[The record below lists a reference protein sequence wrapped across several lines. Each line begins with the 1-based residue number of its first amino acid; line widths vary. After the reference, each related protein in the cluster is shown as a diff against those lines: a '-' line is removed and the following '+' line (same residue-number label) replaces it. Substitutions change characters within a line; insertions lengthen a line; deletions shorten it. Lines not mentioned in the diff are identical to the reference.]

1 MKAKILS
8 LLRAHKRAILGF
20 GIYYLLFTIVMLYGL
35 RQTWNLRLLNIIL
48 LLILLF
54 VSMGGDE
61 NYAVTFKAYRRDP
74 FVAQDLKN
82 HCAKWKNLIFLLSYC
97 WFYPRQS
104 FC

>member
-1 MKAKILS
+1 
-8 LLRAHKRAILGF
+8 
-20 GIYYLLFTIVMLYGL
+20 MLYGL

-74 FVAQDLKN
+74 FVAQDLKKPLREMEEFDFPTVILLVLPP
-82 HCAKWKNLIFLLSYC
+82 AVFLLIDIFLKKG
-97 WFYPRQS
+97 FEI
-104 FC
+104 